1 MILSKDRVNHPIDF
15 FGLKR
20 AEDGTFIIADSPRNS
35 CEVVILHDIEIYSV
49 GKILFDIVFE
59 HFIQPMPI

>member
-49 GKILFDIVFE
+49 G
-59 HFIQPMPI
+59 